1 MTSHTDRPHPDQL
14 AALAGRRRRNLFITT
29 VILEVI
35 GFTLVVLGWV
45 VVEEMTLV
53 WVGAGLVLLAAV
65 YLPVGLVALSRV
77 GADARHITPPGGRT

>member
-1 MTSHTDRPHPDQL
+1 M
-14 AALAGRRRRNLFITT
+14 
-29 VILEVI
+29 
-35 GFTLVVLGWV
+35 LGWV